1 MCLCVPENGNSRSSI
16 VAKIQITGSY
26 RCIIIIIVIIM
37 LGTEPSK
44 GTVFRTEE

>member
-1 MCLCVPENGNSRSSI
+1 MCTWKWNSRSSI

-26 RCIIIIIVIIM
+26 RYIIIIIIIM

-44 GTVFRTEE
+44 CTIFRTEG